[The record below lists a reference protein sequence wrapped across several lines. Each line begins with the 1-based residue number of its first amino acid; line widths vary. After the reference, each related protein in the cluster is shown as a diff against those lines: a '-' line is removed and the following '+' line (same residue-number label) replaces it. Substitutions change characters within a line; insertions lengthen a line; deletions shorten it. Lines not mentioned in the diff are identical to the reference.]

1 MREEYVQV
9 DLEELKRKDPE
20 MAKVFVLFFREYNT
34 LRSMYDSLNRKYIK
48 LQTMYNIL
56 QSENK
61 RLSAEN
67 DVLKAHLSRLTD
79 RYNKAVAEKNN
90 LRLEYEEMKMKK
102 GMAELAKQALVDQLE
117 ELYVK
122 LSDLYLSDPITI
134 AREGLVDS
142 VNAVLGM
149 IRAVLKELK
158 GGGVGA
164 TAQEAE

>member
-1 MREEYVQV
+1 VKEEYVQV
-9 DLEELKRKDPE
+9 DLDELKRKDPE
-20 MAKVFVLFFREYNT
+20 LAKTFIVFFREYTN

-48 LQTMYNIL
+48 LQTRYNIL

-67 DVLKAHLSRLTD
+67 EVLKAHLSRLID
-79 RYNKAVAEKNN
+79 RYNQTVAEKNN

-102 GMAELAKQALVDQLE
+102 GMAELAKMAIIEQLE
-117 ELYVK
+117 GLYEK
-122 LSDLYLSDPITI
+122 LSEVYLSDPVTM
-134 AREGLVDS
+134 AREGLVES

-158 GGGVGA
+158 GGGVVG
-164 TAQEAE
+164 TPAQET